1 MSQANSAPLS
11 EKPDSLSGKIVT
23 VLGGS
28 GFLGRHLV
36 QELFVRDARVRVAS
50 RNPDKAWSIKPLS
63 NLGQI
68 QFARV
73 DVCKLDSLA
82 RVLEGSD
89 AVINLVGVFAG
100 NLDAVQG
107 SGAGRIAAAAKA
119 AGAKAFVHVSSINAD
134 PSSDVGYART
144 KAEGEHAVL
153 AEFPTATIVRPSI
166 MFGPDDNFVMM
177 FGDLIARAPLLPVFA
192 PEAKLQPVFVD
203 DVAEAIAAALSAPDV
218 HGGKTFELA
227 GPEVYSVLDFN
238 KRIMAAQGRER
249 TLIPLSDGIGGLI
262 AALPGTPITSD
273 QFKLL
278 KAGSIASGAL
288 PGLVELGVTA
298 RPLELFIDRWMIQFR
313 NHGRF
318 GTKPANA

>member
-1 MSQANSAPLS
+1 MSQGNT
-11 EKPDSLSGKIVT
+11 DSLSGKIVT
-23 VLGGS
+23 LLGGT
-28 GFLGRHLV
+28 GFLGRHVV
-36 QELFVRDARVRVAS
+36 QELFERGARVRVAS

-73 DVCKLDSLA
+73 DVSKLDSLA

-89 AVINLVGVFAG
+89 AVVNLVGAFEG

-119 AGAKAFVHVSSINAD
+119 AGAQALVHVSAIGAD
-134 PSSDVGYART
+134 AGSDVAYART
-144 KAEGEHAVL
+144 KAEGERAVL
-153 AEFPTATIVRPSI
+153 AEFPTATIVRPAI

-203 DVAEAIAAALSAPDV
+203 DVAAAIATALGAPEV

-227 GPEVYSVLDFN
+227 GPEIYTMLALN
-238 KRIMAAQGRER
+238 KRIMAAQGRQR
-249 TLIPLSDGIGGLI
+249 ALVPFSDAVGGLI
-262 AALPGTPITSD
+262 AALPGTPISTD

-278 KAGSIASGAL
+278 KAGNLASGAF
-288 PGLVELGVTA
+288 PGLAEIGVTP
-298 RPLELFIDRWMIQFR
+298 RPLELFLDRWMTQFR

-318 GTKPANA
+318 GAKAANA